1 MKLLYL
7 GVGAALLSLS
17 QVMGEDTVDI
27 NTPFKVASGS
37 QKGSCDD
44 KKDILNHMLQQTTD
58 MATSAGDAIGEIIQ
72 RTATDQSSSRMMFM
86 LFQINGLLG
95 WIRDGIKLPKATR
108 TYLGKTIGR
117 ECPKKAKG
125 VLKSTNLLV
134 NSYSIL

>member
-7 GVGAALLSLS
+7 NIGAALLSVS
-17 QVMGEDTVDI
+17 HVMSDVDI

-44 KKDILNHMLQQTTD
+44 KNDVLNPMLQQATD
-58 MATSAGDAIGEIIQ
+58 MANSAGEAIGEIIG
-72 RTATDQSSSRMMFM
+72 RTAKDQSSSRMMFM

-95 WIRDGIKLPKATR
+95 WIREGTKLPKETR

-117 ECPKKAKG
+117 KCSSSRP
-125 VLKSTNLLV
+125 
-134 NSYSIL
+134 

>member
-7 GVGAALLSLS
+7 SIGAALLSVS
-17 QVMGEDTVDI
+17 HVMGAVDI

-44 KKDILNHMLQQTTD
+44 KKDVLNPMLQQTTD
-58 MATSAGDAIGEIIQ
+58 MANSAGDAIGDIIG
-72 RTATDQSSSRMMFM
+72 RSAKDQSSSRMMFM

-95 WIRDGIKLPKATR
+95 WIREGKKLPKETR

-117 ECPKKAKG
+117 KCSGSRPRVFNDVRRTDG
-125 VLKSTNLLV
+125 LV
-134 NSYSIL
+134 